1 MAEFHFLRPE
11 MLLALAPLA
20 LVWWLLWRMQDAY
33 AGLRELVAPH
43 LLEHLVVD
51 EGRKGALRPLHLL
64 AVIWVLSALA
74 LAGPTW
80 EREPSPF
87 ADDDAGL
94 VVLLK
99 VSGTMEATDVQP
111 SRLARAKHKLR
122 DLLALRKG
130 SATGLIV
137 YSGSAHLV
145 MPLTRDERIVAAM
158 VEDLTPALM
167 PVDGDALADA
177 LRMAEALLARAG
189 VPGSA
194 LVLADGVAL
203 LAVGPLDAGQQL
215 GEGRQSVAL
224 LFGEVGPG
232 EERPLVLRRQEHR
245 ERPAAGSARQ
255 QLVRGLVDAV
265 QVRALLPVH
274 LDVDEKPV
282 HHRRRLRVLEGFVR
296 HHVAPVAGRVADR
309 QQHWAIRPARF
320 LECFVAPRIP
330 VHRVVPVLQEI
341 GARFVGQSISHRF
354 RVRAAL

>member
-1 MAEFHFLRPE
+1 MAELHFLRPE
-11 MLLALAPLA
+11 MLIALALLA
-20 LVWWLLWRMQDAY
+20 LVWWLLWRGQDSY
-33 AGLRELVAPH
+33 ARLREMVAPH

-51 EGRKGALRPLHLL
+51 EGHKGALRPLHLL
-64 AVIWVLSALA
+64 AVIWILSALA

-145 MPLTRDERIVAAM
+145 MPLTRDECIVSAM
-158 VEDLTPALM
+158 VEDLSPALM

-177 LRMAEALLARAG
+177 LRMAEALLKRAG

-194 LVLADGVAL
+194 LVLADGVSPAQARAAADAAPSLPVQFLAVSTPSAPLDGGLDGLAATRGAPVLRLSADDTDVRRATQRAQSAFTSVAGGTGGERWRDAGYLLLPLIAL
-203 LAVGPLDAGQQL
+203 LALTWA
-215 GEGRQSVAL
+215 
-224 LFGEVGPG
+224 
-232 EERPLVLRRQEHR
+232 RR
-245 ERPAAGSARQ
+245 GW
-255 QLVRGLVDAV
+255 LVR
-265 QVRALLPVH
+265 
-274 LDVDEKPV
+274 
-282 HHRRRLRVLEGFVR
+282 
-296 HHVAPVAGRVADR
+296 
-309 QQHWAIRPARF
+309 
-320 LECFVAPRIP
+320 
-330 VHRVVPVLQEI
+330 
-341 GARFVGQSISHRF
+341 
-354 RVRAAL
+354 